1 MRHKSQPPT
10 GDLGFEITELIK
22 SWKYKILDRLKS
34 ATPFEDGR
42 SKLIVRVFCTNELIS
57 VSCTDKPRSM

>member
-10 GDLGFEITELIK
+10 GDLGSEITELIK

-34 ATPFEDGR
+34 ATPFEDWR
-42 SKLIVRVFCTNELIS
+42 SKLIEYSIQMNSFQ
-57 VSCTDKPRSM
+57 